1 MTVNELIQELV
12 NVRAGGGGSLPVIAR
27 IGVVQSRT
35 VDCECEEGCHEEKT
49 EVRGETEIYS
59 VRSEMV
65 PPSRGDAKRKVVLR

>member
-27 IGVVQSRT
+27 IEVVQRRT
-35 VDCECEEGCHEEKT
+35 VDYECEEEKT